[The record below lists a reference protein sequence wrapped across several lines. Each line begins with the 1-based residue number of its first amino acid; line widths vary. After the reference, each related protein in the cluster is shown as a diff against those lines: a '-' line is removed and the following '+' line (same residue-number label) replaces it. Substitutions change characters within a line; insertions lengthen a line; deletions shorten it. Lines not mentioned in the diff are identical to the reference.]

1 MRHAIACTVFC
12 LAAICIPAFEAGC
25 GNPTTTTTPAPPNSP
40 QVQTH
45 NINKTLADSI
55 NALVKTSI
63 SMRDQGKL
71 SVGNTKQIEDWAVAA
86 TLVSDKIE
94 MEVTSTDPW
103 PVMKQ
108 KVLVLLTGFQIPNP
122 SPTESTVQ
130 AALAAV
136 KTVLTQL
143 QSQVAQ

>member
-1 MRHAIACTVFC
+1 MKYAITCTVFC
-12 LAAICIPAFEAGC
+12 IAAICIPAFEAGC
-25 GNPTTTTTPAPPNSP
+25 GNPTSATTPNPPNSP
-40 QVQTH
+40 QVQAH
-45 NINKTLADSI
+45 NINKALADSI
-55 NALVKTSI
+55 NALVKTAI

-71 SVGNTKQIEDWAVAA
+71 SSGNTKQIEDWSVSA

-94 MEVTSTDPW
+94 MEITSTDPW

-108 KVLVLLTGFQIPNP
+108 KIVLLLTGFQIPNP

-143 QSQVAQ
+143 QAQVQ